1 MEAQTELNEVKLKDL
16 KPKMQLK
23 GTVRKVELFGA
34 FIDVGAEND
43 GLVHISMLKHG
54 HVNRVEDIVEP
65 GQEVDVWVQKVEPD
79 TGRLELSM
87 IKPVMLPWKAVKP
100 GMRVKGKIVRLE
112 TFGAFVDIGAER
124 PGLVHVSELSD
135 EYVRDPSEIVNMN
148 DEIEVTVLDLD
159 VKKRQ
164 IRLSMKQP
172 ETSLMEE
179 ADEDGEEEPV
189 ATAMEIA
196 LRRALQDSD
205 ETPEMKEINQAQAP
219 RKKSSDELEDILT
232 RTLQHRAKS

>member
-1 MEAQTELNEVKLKDL
+1 MEAQTELNEVTLKDL

-23 GTVRKVELFGA
+23 GIVRKVELFGA

-43 GLVHISMLKHG
+43 GLVHISMLKQG
-54 HVNRVEDIVEP
+54 HVNRAEDVIEP
-65 GQEVDVWVQKVEPD
+65 GQEVDVWVHKVEPD
-79 TGRLELSM
+79 SGRLELTM
-87 IKPVMLPWKAVKP
+87 VKPVMLPWKSVKP
-100 GMRVKGKIVRLE
+100 GMKIKGKIVRLE
-112 TFGAFVDIGAER
+112 SFGAFVDIGAER

-135 EYVRDPSEIVNMN
+135 EYVRDPSEIVSVN
-148 DEIEVTVLDLD
+148 DEVDVTVLDLD

-172 ETSLMEE
+172 EMSMI
-179 ADEDGEEEPV
+179 EDVNDDTEEEPV

-205 ETPEMKEINQAQAP
+205 ETPEKKELSQAP
-219 RKKSSDELEDILT
+219 APKKKTSDELENILA
-232 RTLQHRAKS
+232 RTLQHRVKS